1 MGLDRF
7 RIMSEKALYSS
18 YAGLGRVA
26 MIKGVPLM
34 AGLILF
40 GISVAVAMV
49 GGFAFG
55 PAGFLLFVPCLA
67 PVMFIKQV
75 CATDD
80 QALNILLLEVRCFL
94 GRTNA
99 RMFGNTYTL
108 SPMKYGYRLDT
119 FGAAFE
125 RTPSLVA
132 HEQFRVA
139 FSQHKEN

>member
-1 MGLDRF
+1 
-7 RIMSEKALYSS
+7 
-18 YAGLGRVA
+18 
-26 MIKGVPLM
+26 M
-34 AGLILF
+34 AGLVLF

-49 GGFAFG
+49 GGFGFG
-55 PAGFLLFVPCLA
+55 PAGFLLFVPCVA

-119 FGAAFE
+119 FRQAFE
-125 RTPSLVA
+125 RTPSLIA
-132 HEQFRVA
+132 LDQFRDQ
-139 FSQHKEN
+139 FSQRKER